1 MGKSSWKHQRA
12 SQSSPPTALTLG
24 IRPEHL
30 EVTESNQGKGTLK
43 IEVVESL
50 GDVTYLHGVTE
61 AGNRLTISITGF
73 HGFRHGDSLDFD
85 FAANDIHLFGPD
97 EKALLT

>member
-1 MGKSSWKHQRA
+1 MEAPAGISIR
-12 SQSSPPTALTLG
+12 PPTALTLG

-50 GDVTYLHGVTE
+50 GDVTYLHGITE
-61 AGNRLTISITGF
+61 AGNPLTISITGF
-73 HGFRHGDSLDFD
+73 HGFRHGDTLGFD
-85 FAANDIHLFGPD
+85 FAAKDIHLFGPD